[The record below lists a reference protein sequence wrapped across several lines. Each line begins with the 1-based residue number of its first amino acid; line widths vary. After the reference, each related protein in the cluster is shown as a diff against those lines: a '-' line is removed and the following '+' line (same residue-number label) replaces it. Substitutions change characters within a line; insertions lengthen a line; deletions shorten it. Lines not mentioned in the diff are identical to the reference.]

1 MVHKFADEF
10 VKLSLVKSFCLPLL
24 IYCMGGLDVTVH
36 QLCSFVAVRW
46 NDFVR
51 RIYGY
56 KSM

>member
-51 RIYGY
+51 RIFGY
-56 KSM
+56 KV